1 MTARVVELD
10 SNLVRQYCEPYRCY
24 WCIDEFDLP
33 AQHPLRLVVIVDI
46 FLARSTGIGLCKGLD
61 AVAKQGR
68 NWCILELGKS
78 APLLCCPM
86 RVFDYFDSS
95 SSGSM

>member
-1 MTARVVELD
+1 MAANVAKLD
-10 SNLVRQYCEPYRCY
+10 PNLVRQYCDPYICY
-24 WCIDEFDLP
+24 WRSDGLRLL
-33 AQHPLRLVVIVDI
+33 AQHPLRLVVIIDL
-46 FLARSTGIGLCKGLD
+46 FLASSTDIGLCKGLD
-61 AVAKQGR
+61 AVAEQGR
-68 NWCILELGKS
+68 NWGILELGKS